1 MNEPGLVGFTHRA
14 RPKRCQIG
22 RVGWVKPTDE
32 RTWIGWFHP
41 PYNYNGRVRY
51 GKGCGAMKTKRLLFA
66 SIHSYLDPSSGA
78 TMASREVLEV
88 LVARGWDCRALTRGV
103 LDYQRETPLD
113 EVLATLERP
122 ARRASAALGRGGAAE
137 VVDLEPGGF
146 YRVSRVVLMPSL
158 WRESLGRVA
167 MEAMANGIPVL
178 AMVIGGSH
186 EALTTATASNRDIAH
201 AQANL

>member
-1 MNEPGLVGFTHRA
+1 MDLSALANLNR
-14 RPKRCQIG
+14 
-22 RVGWVKPTDE
+22 
-32 RTWIGWFHP
+32 
-41 PYNYNGRVRY
+41 
-51 GKGCGAMKTKRLLFA
+51 
-66 SIHSYLDPSSGA
+66 
-78 TMASREVLEV
+78 MANTPDSR
-88 LVARGWDCRALTRGV
+88 D
-103 LDYQRETPLD
+103 
-113 EVLATLERP
+113 
-122 ARRASAALGRGGAAE
+122 
-137 VVDLEPGGF
+137 F